1 VLGALDDADVVV
13 MAAAVADFRP
23 VQGASQKLRRADG
36 APDIELEPTED
47 ILADV
52 VAKRH
57 DKLLIVGFAAETN
70 DAVASARDKL
80 ERKGCDFVVVNDVS
94 KPGVGFDHDT
104 NEVVILG
111 RDGSE
116 EHVALTSK
124 RAVADA
130 LLDSVARRLAQGA

>member
-1 VLGALDDADVVV
+1 VPDADVVV

-23 VQGASQKLRRADG
+23 VNGASTKLRRADG
-36 APDIELEPTED
+36 VPSIELEATED

-57 DKLLIVGFAAETN
+57 DGLVVVGFAAETT
-70 DAVASARDKL
+70 DAVANARDKL
-80 ERKGCDFVVVNDVS
+80 SRKGCDLVVVNDVS
-94 KPGVGFDHDT
+94 QPGVGFDHDT
-104 NEVVILG
+104 NEVVILD

-116 EHVALTSK
+116 DHVALTSK
-124 RAVADA
+124 RAVAEA